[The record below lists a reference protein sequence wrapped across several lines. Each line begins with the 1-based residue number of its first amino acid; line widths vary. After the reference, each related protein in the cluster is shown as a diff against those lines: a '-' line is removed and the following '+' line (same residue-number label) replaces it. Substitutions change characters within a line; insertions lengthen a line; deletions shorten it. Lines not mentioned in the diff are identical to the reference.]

1 MEDKKYCTFRDP
13 CHYAGEYRGV
23 AHSMCNLKDSVPK
36 RIPKAF
42 HDGSNMI
49 GAPTLTRR
57 VL

>member
-1 MEDKKYCTFRDP
+1 MEDKKYCTLRDP
-13 CHYAGEYRGV
+13 YHYAGEYRGA
-23 AHSMCNLKDSVPK
+23 AHSMCNLKYSVPK
-36 RIPKAF
+36 RIPIAF